1 MMQSGS
7 PACYAPAS
15 AHGAIKEIFEG
26 VFWVR
31 GSIPLGLGCRM
42 DRNMVI
48 LREGEDLTLINPVR
62 MDDAGL
68 ALMERL
74 GNVRHAVR
82 LGAFHGRD
90 DRFYVD
96 RYKADFWCQVG
107 QTRYSEPQATRE
119 IADGVPPPVAGSRFF
134 VFTSATQ
141 PEAALLIERH
151 RLLLTTDSLRDLSD
165 WGLTNAAGGLLL
177 RAFGLRRKLLI
188 GRPWLKAATPTG
200 GSLEPDFR
208 TLLQLEFDHL
218 LGAHGGLVLGN
229 AKALV
234 TAVVDETFPANEPTK
249 GPSTVQSQ
257 GGAR

>member
-1 MMQSGS
+1 MQSGS
-7 PACYAPAS
+7 PACYAPVS
-15 AHGAIKEIFEG
+15 AHGAIEEIFDD
-26 VFWVR
+26 VFCVR
-31 GSIPLGLGCRM
+31 GSTPLGLGCRM

-48 LREGEDLTLINPVR
+48 LREGEDLTLINSVR

-68 ALMERL
+68 AQLDRL

-96 RYKADFWCQVG
+96 RYKADFWCQDG
-107 QTRYSEPQATRE
+107 QTRYRELQATRE
-119 IADGVPPPVAGSRFF
+119 IADGVPPPLSSSRFF
-134 VFTSATQ
+134 VFASATQ
-141 PEAALLIERH
+141 PEAALLVERH

-188 GRPWLKAATPTG
+188 GSPWLKAATPAG
-200 GSLEPDFR
+200 GSLERDFR
-208 TLLQLEFDHL
+208 TLLQLDFDHL
-218 LGAHGGLVLGN
+218 LGAHGGLVRGN
-229 AKALV
+229 AKARV
-234 TAVVDETFPANEPTK
+234 TAVVDETFPAIETAQR
-249 GPSTVQSQ
+249 PSTEQSQ

>member
-1 MMQSGS
+1 MQSGS
-7 PACYAPAS
+7 PAFYAPAS
-15 AHGAIKEIFEG
+15 AHGTIEEIFDG
-26 VFWVR
+26 VFCVR

-48 LREGEDLTLINPVR
+48 LREGKDLTLINPVR
-62 MDDAGL
+62 MDHSGL
-68 ALMERL
+68 VQLDSL

-96 RYKADFWCQVG
+96 RYKADFWCQAG
-107 QTRYSEPQATRE
+107 QTRYLEPQATRQ
-119 IADGVPPPVAGSRFF
+119 IADGLPPPVAGTRFF
-134 VFTSATQ
+134 VFSSATQ

-151 RLLLTTDSLRDLSD
+151 QLLLTTDSLRDLSD

-200 GSLEPDFR
+200 GSLERDFR
-208 TLLQLEFDHL
+208 ALLQLEFDHL
-218 LGAHGGLVLGN
+218 LGAHGGLVRGN
-229 AKALV
+229 AKSLV
-234 TAVVDETFPANEPTK
+234 MAVVDETFPENESAQ
-249 GPSTVQSQ
+249 GPSAVQSQ
-257 GGAR
+257 SGAQ

>member
-1 MMQSGS
+1 MQSGS

-15 AHGAIKEIFEG
+15 AHGAIEEIFEG

-48 LREGEDLTLINPVR
+48 LREGDDLTLINPVR

-68 ALMERL
+68 AQLDGL
-74 GNVRHAVR
+74 GHVRHAVR

-96 RYKADFWCQVG
+96 RYKADFWCQAG
-107 QTRYSEPQATRE
+107 QTRYPEPQATRE

-177 RAFGLRRKLLI
+177 CAFGLRRKLLI
-188 GRPWLKAATPTG
+188 GHPWLKAVTATG
-200 GSLEPDFR
+200 GSLERDFR
-208 TLLQLEFDHL
+208 VLLHLEFDHL
-218 LGAHGGLVLGN
+218 LGAHGGLVREN

-234 TAVVDETFPANEPTK
+234 TAVVDETFPAK
-249 GPSTVQSQ
+249 GHSTVPSQ